1 MEDEPGQV
9 PAPYWHL
16 GGNGLSCQSHTT
28 AIYVGLFPEG
38 LQQGNLKNL
47 EDSGQDWE

>member
-9 PAPYWHL
+9 PAPHRRL
-16 GGNGLSCQSHTT
+16 GGNGLSCQFPTT
-28 AIYVGLFPEG
+28 AIYVGLFPG
-38 LQQGNLKNL
+38 RLQEDNLKNL